1 MNEVGKFAVGAF
13 ALVAATGR
21 RRVVLAVA
29 SPSTPSRVAA
39 RHDRAPSKI
48 CRCLLS
54 IALFFAGTGTVAF
67 ADEYSWTGAGGDKLW
82 TTEDNWSGDGIPSS
96 GDTIKPNNSPSLFID
111 LVNGTRT
118 VSKLDFSS
126 AFSTASR
133 KYPSVELSNGTL
145 ILVNGLDD
153 SDDRLNDIDSGL
165 MTENYTCPFNL
176 SNATLKVQALFK
188 SGCSR
193 AKGYM
198 FSVGDGSSLILDH
211 VNLYDKFSWIRILPG
226 GTADFTFGTTVQKH
240 DNSTSRS
247 TWSNEG
253 GTFSFPAGF
262 TLNRTATAG
271 WSKRASFRI
280 QQRSGTMNLGGN
292 VSLGNASGTEGYA
305 MGLYFQWFGGTVH
318 AVSNVTFNVDA
329 RYKYSSSEE
338 QRSFIQSNS
347 VVTAEVDSGKSMD
360 METLELRDGVS
371 LAKNGGG
378 SLILADVPHSLYL
391 NDGAVSF
398 SVNTRTEMG
407 TLQVGE
413 ETAFTFANA
422 DMTLAVL
429 AGNAGTITI
438 AQPGL
443 SIGALGAEATLAG
456 TFAFNTTAFT
466 EGDTVV
472 TTPDATL
479 RAKIKA
485 DAQAAFEPAGVPIL
499 ESGDTL
505 TIGAPSY
512 VFNST
517 TVTDLNDPA
526 GWQSGLPAAGR
537 DVIVSGA
544 GVNAIVTADLTNV
557 WNSISVQNG
566 ATLAVSASGLTLPSL
581 VLRGTAALRIEADA
595 VLPDCSIVLDGG
607 NYPTLV
613 VAPGVTL
620 TVPAG
625 YKFSNVHLVLC
636 DGAKLTESGDGPLV
650 FGYASANETTFFAMH
665 ATNATIKALD
675 STGSTS
681 SHNGSRIDF
690 ASPAAGG
697 TVVVEDDIVLK
708 GCTVTYNQYDGF
720 AFGLNN
726 PTSQAFRIV
735 ADGTELDFGATSYV
749 AGSANLVLTNG
760 SVLFRKRRKT
770 NYHDSE
776 NENTYS
782 LYVQNRGR
790 ITAGAGGEIQA
801 SITDKSNVDKG
812 VIGINPDEAGYVG
825 VEFLDGGIGC
835 WYKAYSSNGK
845 GAIRYKNGVQ
855 RVFCGNWWSWGNR
868 SHIYNGLA
876 AVEIEIGST
885 MTLCGVSDLF
895 GDNDKNLGPFPLEAP
910 FAGGGD
916 LLVTN
921 TWTSYKMCPV
931 LSRGDNTCTGTLA
944 VAEGT
949 ASSHVYI
956 ANGANWAGTICYDGK
971 MSLVDAGTRGT
982 PPHASPVAVSFG
994 ALDLQADFPIMVWA
1008 PEGGPMTNDVLN
1020 VGTYLNNGGELVP
1033 TMTTE
1038 GVEFAQGATIVV
1050 GTIAKTSPNPAVKNG
1065 WAAKRRAIDG
1075 DEANETLVIKKGVGF
1090 VVIVR

>member
-1 MNEVGKFAVGAF
+1 MLTVLCRRFGRLSFSDESTGYGRAVPAF
-13 ALVAATGR
+13 GF
-21 RRVVLAVA
+21 
-29 SPSTPSRVAA
+29 
-39 RHDRAPSKI
+39 

-54 IALFFAGTGTVAF
+54 IALFFAGAGTIAF

-111 LVNGTRT
+111 LANGERT

-153 SDDRLNDIDSGL
+153 STASINDIDSGV
-165 MTENYTCPFNL
+165 MTENCTCPFNL
-176 SNATLKVQALFK
+176 SNATLKVQTLFK

-193 AKGYM
+193 SKGYM
-198 FSVGDGSSLILDH
+198 FSVGDGGSLILDH
-211 VNLYDKFSWIRILPG
+211 VNLYDKFSWVRILPG
-226 GTADFTFGTTVQKH
+226 GTADFTFNTTVKK
-240 DNSTSRS
+240 DGNSTSRS

-253 GTFSFPAGF
+253 GTFSFPGGF
-262 TLNRTATAG
+262 TLNRNGGSAG
-271 WSKRASFRI
+271 WSKRASFRL
-280 QQRSGTMNLGGN
+280 QHHSGVMNFGGN
-292 VSLGNASGTEGYA
+292 VSLGDASGTEGNA

-318 AVSNVTFNVDA
+318 ALSNVTFNVDK
-329 RYKYSSSEE
+329 RYQWGSSEAQE
-338 QRSFIQSNS
+338 SFIQSNS
-347 VVTAEVDSGKSMD
+347 VVTAEVDSGKTMD
-360 METLELRDGVS
+360 MSVLTLRDGVS
-371 LAKNGGG
+371 LTKTGDGA
-378 SLILADVPHSLYL
+378 LLLADVPYSLDL
-391 NDGAVSF
+391 QSGTTTF
-398 SVNTRTEMG
+398 SANTRTGVGALKIG
-407 TLQVGE
+407 TG
-413 ETAFTFANA
+413 TSFTIAHAN
-422 DMTLAVL
+422 MTLATL
-429 AGNAGTITI
+429 EDNAGTITI

-443 SIGALGAEATLAG
+443 SIGALGAGAALSG
-456 TFAFNTTAFT
+456 TFAFNMAAFT
-466 EGDTVV
+466 EGDIIV
-472 TTPDATL
+472 TTSDATL

-485 DAQAAFEPAGVPIL
+485 DAETAFASAGVSIL

-505 TIGAPSY
+505 TIGASSY
-512 VFNST
+512 VFDST
-517 TVTDLNDPA
+517 TVTDLNDSA
-526 GWQSGLPAAGR
+526 GWQSGLPAAGC

-557 WNSISVQNG
+557 WKSITVQNG
-566 ATLAVSASGLTLPSL
+566 ASLAVSASGLTLPSL
-581 VLRGTAALRIEADA
+581 VLRGTAALRIEADFD
-595 VLPDCSIVLDGG
+595 LPDCSAALDGSD
-607 NYPTLV
+607 YPTLV

-636 DGAKLTESGDGPLV
+636 DGATLTESGDGPLV

-665 ATNATIKALD
+665 ATNATITALD

-726 PTSQAFRIV
+726 PTSQAVRIV

-749 AGSANLVLTNG
+749 AGGANLVLTNG
-760 SVLFRKRRKT
+760 SVLFRRRRKT
-770 NYHDSE
+770 DRHDSD

-790 ITAGAGGEIQA
+790 VTAVAGGEIRA

-825 VEFLDGGIGC
+825 VEILDGGIGC

-845 GAIRYKNGVQ
+845 GAIRYKDGVQ

-876 AVEIEIGST
+876 AVEIESGAT
-885 MTLCGVSDLF
+885 MTLCGVFDLF

-971 MSLVDAGTRGT
+971 MSLVDAGTQGT

-994 ALDLQADFPIMVWA
+994 ALDLQVDFPIMVWA
-1008 PEGGPMTNDVLN
+1008 PEGEPMTNDTLN
-1020 VGTYLNNGGELVP
+1020 VGAYVNNGGKLVP
-1033 TMTTE
+1033 TMMTD
-1038 GVEFAQGATIVV
+1038 GVDFARSDMIVV
-1050 GTIAKTSPNPAVKNG
+1050 GTIGKSSPSPAVKTG
-1065 WAAKRRAIDG
+1065 WAVKRFAIDG
-1075 DEANETLVIKKGVGF
+1075 DDVHELLGVKKGVGF
-1090 VVIVR
+1090 QMIIK